1 MEAMDID
8 PVDPAPSAVPIA
20 EVVKEVQKMVQEAA
34 APEKRR
40 KMETS
45 SSTDPGVSLAT
56 ALKTLIPPK
65 RGRGRPKG
73 SGTKAKGGARKKRGP
88 NKSTLFWN
96 SPHIFMNASGGI
108 KKRLNPI
115 ARCKASL
122 IINHA
127 SLKIRDSVPKGTQS
141 PQFLFV
147 QRPGWK
153 AKWCVKN
160 KWGRIVSV
168 NRMIASKTRNTISS
182 ARGEKGRIRS
192 DSYTKVKGV
201 GSLGRAL
208 SQLDSKAVCLYSF

>member
-8 PVDPAPSAVPIA
+8 PDPSTAPA
-20 EVVKEVQKMVQEAA
+20 EVVKETLKMVQEAA

-45 SSTDPGVSLAT
+45 SSTDPGVSLAN
-56 ALKTLIPPK
+56 ALKVLIPPK

-73 SGTKAKGGARKKRGP
+73 SGTKAKGGARKKRGQ

-96 SPHIFMNASGGI
+96 SPHIFKNASGGI

-127 SLKIRDSVPKGTQS
+127 SLSIRDSVPKGTQS
-141 PQFLFV
+141 HPFLFV

-168 NRMIASKTRNTISS
+168 NRMVASRMRNTISA
-182 ARGEKGRIRS
+182 ARKNKAIDKSG
-192 DSYTKVKGV
+192 SYAKVNVV
-201 GSLGRAL
+201 GGLGRAL
-208 SQLDSKAVCLYSF
+208 SQLDNKAVCLYSFQ